1 MDPPQQQPIAQSSD
15 NRPLSPT
22 RADEIRLTG
31 PTALPDPKFN
41 AYRRDLADRA
51 LAHCV
56 IASHY
61 VDAVSLKL
69 STRAQLRAARSD
81 EAVSLA
87 DLPEGSAFRLLETNV
102 GWSWGY
108 GGADNLVGYVRAE
121 ALGLD

>member
-1 MDPPQQQPIAQSSD
+1 
-15 NRPLSPT
+15 
-22 RADEIRLTG
+22 
-31 PTALPDPKFN
+31 
-41 AYRRDLADRA
+41 
-51 LAHCV
+51 V

-121 ALGLD
+121 ALGLE